1 MSHIEVRSQA
11 LVPRRQQVLDR
22 GKRRRLNEI
31 DHHRGRKHVHLAAAD
46 ARCGVLLAYNNLR
59 ASLRAGLDRF
69 HGGHYNSSRRG
80 TTSREGIAMRS
91 NLALQRIFFDVA
103 AALAASAALAWPT
116 KPVTFLVPYP
126 PGGGTDV
133 IARIVQEPL
142 SKQLGQP
149 IVIENR
155 GGAGGSLGTGVA
167 AKAVPDGH
175 TLLFT
180 LSSHSINPAIYKSL
194 PFDTERDFRP
204 ISTICSLPQLFAV
217 HPGTPYR
224 KFSELVEYIKGHPG
238 RIDYAS
244 VGVGSPSHMAGEL
257 LELKLRAHMVHIPYR
272 GGGPA
277 VAATMAGDVPLL
289 IVSIP
294 AAMSQVRSGRL
305 RPLAVRTKKRPP
317 LRPNVPTIADA
328 TGLGDYDANSR
339 HAVLPPAT

>member
-1 MSHIEVRSQA
+1 MLRAIVAIVVSGLS
-11 LVPRRQQVLDR
+11 
-22 GKRRRLNEI
+22 
-31 DHHRGRKHVHLAAAD
+31 AAA
-46 ARCGVLLAYNNLR
+46 G
-59 ASLRAGLDRF
+59 
-69 HGGHYNSSRRG
+69 
-80 TTSREGIAMRS
+80 
-91 NLALQRIFFDVA
+91 
-103 AALAASAALAWPT
+103 AWPT
-116 KPVTFLVPYP
+116 KPVTFIVPYP

-155 GGAGGSLGTGVA
+155 GGAGGSIGTAVA

-204 ISTICSLPQLFAV
+204 VSTICSLPQLFAV
-217 HPGTPYR
+217 NPGTPY
-224 KFSELVEYIKGHPG
+224 KSFKDLVSFIKQNPG
-238 RIDYAS
+238 RLDYAS

-257 LELKLRAHMVHIPYR
+257 LKLKLGAYMVHIPYR

-294 AAMSQVRSGRL
+294 AAMSQVRAGRL
-305 RPLAVRTKKRPP
+305 RPLAVSTAKRTPVLP
-317 LRPNVPTIADA
+317 DVPTIAEAAGLKDFEVDSWYAVFAPAKTPDEVIARLNREIA
-328 TGLGDYDANSR
+328 TVVVRPDVKAKLLEQGAEGSSTTPERLGQMVKREIAEWR
-339 HAVLPPAT
+339 AVVKHAKIEAE